1 MHAVVEERWREERR
15 GRILAAAGRV
25 FAARSFRD
33 ASMDEIAQEAHVGKP
48 TLYRYFS
55 SKDALFAAVFVETLN
70 ELEAR
75 LDRALN
81 PEVGIEAQLVALV
94 RELVPVFRHHLVPLP
109 VPDGAAAALDQSRRR
124 IFRERRARIAS
135 FFAAAIDAGMRR
147 GEVRQLDAARVAR
160 LMIGLVWSAAAS
172 GQDAADVIGTEIAD
186 IILNGL
192 APRQRAE
199 DGPGVWAEPANT
211 DPERR
216 AGGSHRLSGAS
227 A

>member
-25 FAARSFRD
+25 FAARSFHD
-33 ASMDEIAQEAHVGKP
+33 ASMDDVAHEAQVGKP
-48 TLYRYFS
+48 TVYRYFP

-75 LDRALN
+75 LDRALD
-81 PEVGIEAQLVALV
+81 PEGGIEAQLAALV
-94 RELVPVFRHHLVPLP
+94 RELVPMFRNHLVPLP
-109 VPDGAAAALDQSRRR
+109 VPDGKAAAADQSRRR

-135 FFAAAIDAGMRR
+135 YFAAAIEAGMRR

-172 GQDAADVIGTEIAD
+172 GQDADDAIGTEIAD
-186 IILNGL
+186 LVVNGL
-192 APRQRAE
+192 APRERVE
-199 DGPGVWAEPANT
+199 DGPRGWNGPAT
-211 DPERR
+211 MDPDRR
-216 AGGSHRLSGAS
+216 AGGPQRLSGAS

>member
-15 GRILAAAGRV
+15 GRILDAAGRV
-25 FAARSFRD
+25 FAASSFHD
-33 ASMDEIAQEAHVGKP
+33 ASMDDIAHEAHVGKP
-48 TLYRYFS
+48 TLYRYFP

-70 ELEAR
+70 ELESR

-81 PEVGIEAQLVALV
+81 PEAGIEAQLSALV
-94 RELVPVFRHHLVPLP
+94 RELVPMFRHHLVPLP
-109 VPDGAAAALDQSRRR
+109 VPDGKAAAADQSRRR

-135 FFAAAIDAGMRR
+135 YFAAAIEAGMRR

-172 GQDAADVIGTEIAD
+172 GQDAADAIGTEIAD
-186 IILNGL
+186 LILNGL
-192 APRQRAE
+192 ARRERAE
-199 DGPGVWAEPANT
+199 DGLVGWAEPANT
-211 DPERR
+211 DPDRR
-216 AGGSHRLSGAS
+216 AGEPHRLSGAS